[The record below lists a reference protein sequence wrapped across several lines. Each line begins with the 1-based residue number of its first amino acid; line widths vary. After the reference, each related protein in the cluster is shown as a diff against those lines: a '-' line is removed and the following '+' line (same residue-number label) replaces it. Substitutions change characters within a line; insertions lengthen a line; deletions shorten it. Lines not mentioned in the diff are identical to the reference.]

1 MSVNDKEIP
10 ILVIY
15 YTKSKIICQKEFS
28 SFSRFDNLLKF
39 FNENIKNSEIRLKQ
53 KYLLN
58 NKEIKNSDLLIDLIQ
73 AYDSSKKIINANFS
87 IEIEEINNIGD
98 ENFPYFSKILQPVTN
113 KFGIYVF
120 TPENGSMSLE
130 QYPDNIENEY
140 ELEKFNIYSAYCN
153 SPNSLFISGGRFNEE
168 KIDNFWIIDNTFF
181 SIKKSSMIL
190 PKINH
195 TMIYIKNNNKKIIF
209 IAGGDDLNTFYYD
222 IENNTFVNWGNMNGI
237 HTRPGL
243 INIGD
248 YLYCFHL
255 IKDEKNN
262 IFFEKTN
269 LNDENHKW
277 EKVFP
282 NFESEEYI
290 NNIINNEFGLSLCAG
305 EHVMLLG
312 GNFNPNSFIYDI
324 NMNLFSYNNNYTNIF
339 IPLIDKTFY
348 KINNIHN
355 IALPCSLIR
364 HVEIGIL
371 NKLKCTLRKLYLKPN
386 DQNQKIKYKNIH
398 KKDSSTGKVVVEFN
412 AEDIIGEHEE
422 HDNDNENEFENN
434 KNSSIPIEDV
444 IVLKKIYNEKKLPT
458 MPNEKQIKNNQ
469 NKINDK
475 IKENN
480 LINNYNITSD
490 ENEKTIKENNEEINF
505 ELSVD
510 NENTDSN
517 NNENENYN
525 EINNIQQDNNIMID
539 SENNIVGESEKN
551 ADYILQNKSDVE
563 KDKEQGENSEEN
575 NNLNYNNININ
586 QNGSNSENEYEDAL
600 NEKMRQNNE
609 EEFQEISE
617 DNQNNNNYEEN
628 MGEEND
634 NNYGNMEKY
643 NENNFEEIGEGEEEN
658 EEEERLE
665 RDRFELTIVQN
676 LGDDIIQIE
685 SYPIYFFEESNFGDY
700 DLKQEENF

>member
-1 MSVNDKEIP
+1 M
-10 ILVIY
+10 
-15 YTKSKIICQKEFS
+15 
-28 SFSRFDNLLKF
+28 
-39 FNENIKNSEIRLKQ
+39 
-53 KYLLN
+53 
-58 NKEIKNSDLLIDLIQ
+58 
-73 AYDSSKKIINANFS
+73 KK
-87 IEIEEINNIGD
+87 
-98 ENFPYFSKILQPVTN
+98 
-113 KFGIYVF
+113 
-120 TPENGSMSLE
+120 
-130 QYPDNIENEY
+130 
-140 ELEKFNIYSAYCN
+140 
-153 SPNSLFISGGRFNEE
+153 
-168 KIDNFWIIDNTFF
+168 
-181 SIKKSSMIL
+181 
-190 PKINH
+190 H
-195 TMIYIKNNNKKIIF
+195 
-209 IAGGDDLNTFYYD
+209 
-222 IENNTFVNWGNMNGI
+222 
-237 HTRPGL
+237 
-243 INIGD
+243 
-248 YLYCFHL
+248 
-255 IKDEKNN
+255 
-262 IFFEKTN
+262 
-269 LNDENHKW
+269 
-277 EKVFP
+277 
-282 NFESEEYI
+282 FESEEYI
-290 NNIINNEFGLSLCAG
+290 NNIINNEFGLSHCAG

-324 NMNLFSYNNNYTNIF
+324 NMNLFSYNNNYINIF

-386 DQNQKIKYKNIH
+386 DQNQKIKYKNIY

-444 IVLKKIYNEKKLPT
+444 IVLKRIYNEKKLPT

-551 ADYILQNKSDVE
+551 ADYILQDKSDVE